1 MQRACRRLAASGT
14 LGGRAASG
22 PPFVRRWRTVC
33 CVAAALLAHSPI
45 LHAEG
50 DTLIRDALLIDG
62 TGRAPQPHSD
72 ILIRDGR
79 IASVTRT
86 GSAAP
91 PEGALV
97 VDASGKTVIPG
108 IINIRGLAGLVR
120 SPELPQDHFSQGSIL
135 RHLAS
140 YVSYGVTTTA
150 TLAPQPAQLRA
161 ARSAAKTAR
170 VVTPVRT
177 ICAAIP
183 APFRGNVLESAFETV
198 RTPKAARRAVD
209 ELVQAGAE
217 FIEFRDTDTPGPDDR
232 NTRLAVAAVER
243 ANRRRLPAAIVTHRA
258 ELARAALRAGAR
270 VVSASVN
277 DSEVGTELVSDFVA
291 AGAIYAPALFAES
304 TGFAYEDHPAW
315 IDDRYLRR
323 SLPPGITGQL
333 RGPVQV
339 MQALDPDRAL
349 KSRRFDIARR
359 NLRKLAEA
367 GVTIALASGSGFPLS
382 FEGYAEYREAVLM
395 TEAGLSPLEVIKA
408 FSGGSA
414 AALEIDREFGVIR
427 PGRMADVVILNA
439 NPLDNIHHLR
449 DMHAVFVA
457 GTLMRL

>member
-1 MQRACRRLAASGT
+1 M
-14 LGGRAASG
+14 GGPRFAQ
-22 PPFVRRWRTVC
+22 RWRTVC
-33 CVAAALLAHSPI
+33 CVAAALLAYSPD

-50 DTLIRDALLIDG
+50 TTLIRDALLIDG

-72 ILIRDGR
+72 ILLRDGR

-86 GSAAP
+86 GSAAT

-120 SPELPQDHFSQGSIL
+120 SPELPQDHFSQSSIL
-135 RHLAS
+135 RHLAR

-161 ARSAAKTAR
+161 AQSAAKTAR

-177 ICAAIP
+177 ICPAIP

-198 RTPKAARRAVD
+198 RTPRAARRAVD
-209 ELVQAGAE
+209 ELLKAGAE
-217 FIEFRDTDTPGPDDR
+217 FIEFRDTDTSGSDDGD
-232 NTRLAVAAVER
+232 TRLAVAVVER
-243 ANRRRLPAAIVTHRA
+243 ASRRRLPAAIVTHRA
-258 ELARAALRAGAR
+258 ELALAAVRAGVR

-277 DSEVGTELVSDFVA
+277 DSEVGAELVSDFAA
-291 AGAIYAPALFAES
+291 AGVIYAPALFAES
-304 TGFAYEDHPAW
+304 TGFAYEDRPAW

-323 SLPPGITGQL
+323 SLPPGISGQL

-395 TEAGLSPLEVIKA
+395 TEAGLSPLEVIEA

-414 AALEIDREFGVIR
+414 AALGIDREFGAIL
-427 PGRMADVVILNA
+427 PGRVADVVILNA

-457 GTLMRL
+457 GTLMQL

>member
-1 MQRACRRLAASGT
+1 MQRTCGRLATSGAFAGT
-14 LGGRAASG
+14 AAGGQRFGQRWRAA
-22 PPFVRRWRTVC
+22 C
-33 CVAAALLAHSPI
+33 CVAAALLAYSPN

-50 DTLIRDALLIDG
+50 ATLIRDALLIDG
-62 TGRAPQPHSD
+62 TGGAPQPHSD

-86 GSAAP
+86 GSAAA

-120 SPELPQDHFSQGSIL
+120 SPELPQDHFSRSSIL

-161 ARSAAKTAR
+161 AQSAAKTAR

-177 ICAAIP
+177 ICASIP
-183 APFRGNVLESAFETV
+183 APFRGDVLDSAFETV

-209 ELVQAGAE
+209 ELAKAGAA
-217 FIEFRDTDTPGPDDR
+217 FIEFRDTDTPGPNDR
-232 NTRLAVAAVER
+232 NTRLAVATVER

-277 DSEVGTELVSDFVA
+277 DLEAGAELVDEFVA
-291 AGAIYAPALFAES
+291 LGAIYAPALFAES
-304 TGFAYEDHPAW
+304 TGFAYEDRPAW

-323 SLPPGITGQL
+323 SLPPGISGHL

-408 FSGGSA
+408 FSSGSA
-414 AALEIDREFGVIR
+414 AALGLDHELGAIL
-427 PGRMADVVILNA
+427 PGRVADVVILNA

>member
-1 MQRACRRLAASGT
+1 MQRTCGRLATSGAFAGTAASGQ
-14 LGGRAASG
+14 
-22 PPFVRRWRTVC
+22 RWRTAC
-33 CVAAALLAHSPI
+33 CVAAALLACSPN

-50 DTLIRDALLIDG
+50 ATLIRDALLIDG
-62 TGRAPQPHSD
+62 TGGAPQPHSD

-79 IASVTRT
+79 IVSVTRT
-86 GSAAP
+86 GSAAV

-120 SPELPQDHFSQGSIL
+120 SPELPQDHFSRSSIL

-140 YVSYGVTTTA
+140 YASYGVTTTA

-161 ARSAAKTAR
+161 AQSAAKTAR
-170 VVTPVRT
+170 VVTPVRA
-177 ICAAIP
+177 ICTAIP
-183 APFRGNVLESAFETV
+183 TAFRGSVLESAFETV
-198 RTPKAARRAVD
+198 RTPRAARRAVD
-209 ELVQAGAE
+209 DLAEAGAE
-217 FIEFRDTDTPGPDDR
+217 FVEFRDTDTPGPEDR
-232 NTRLAVAAVER
+232 NTRLAVAAVKR

-277 DSEVGTELVSDFVA
+277 DSEVGADLISEFVA
-291 AGAIYAPALFAES
+291 LGAIYAPALFSES
-304 TGFAYEDHPAW
+304 TGFAYEDRPAW

-323 SLPPGITGQL
+323 SLPPGISGHL

-395 TEAGLSPLEVIKA
+395 SEAGLSPLEVITA

-414 AALEIDREFGVIR
+414 AALGIDRELGLVLPDR
-427 PGRMADVVILNA
+427 VADLVILNA
-439 NPLDNIHHLR
+439 NPLDNIHNLR

-457 GTLMRL
+457 GALMQL